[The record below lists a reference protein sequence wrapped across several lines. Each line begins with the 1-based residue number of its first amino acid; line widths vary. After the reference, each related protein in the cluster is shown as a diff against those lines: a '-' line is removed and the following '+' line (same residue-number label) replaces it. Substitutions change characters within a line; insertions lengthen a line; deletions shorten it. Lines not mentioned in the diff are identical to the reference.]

1 MSEHKLTGKIA
12 LVTGASGGIGRAI
25 AMQLAK
31 AGAKVIVHYSGN
43 KVAADTTVSAI
54 RNQGGDALSVQADL
68 RDSSAI
74 DHLVG
79 QIDRLDILVN
89 NAGVADGA
97 DLAGTTRDQYDAVF
111 DTNVKAMFF
120 LTQALLPKLL
130 DGGCVINTS
139 STVSIAAYPDYI
151 VYSMS
156 KTAVN
161 AFTRSLAADLAKRQI
176 TVNAVLP
183 GATDT
188 DFLNS
193 VRDMPGVLDAIA
205 SEAALG
211 RLGTP
216 DDIASV
222 VTFLASPA
230 GHWIT
235 GQLIQANGGM
245 HL

>member
-1 MSEHKLTGKIA
+1 MSNQKLAGKLA
-12 LVTGASGGIGRAI
+12 LVTGASGGIGKAI
-25 AMQLAK
+25 AIQLAE

-43 KVAADTTVSAI
+43 KAAADMTVAAITE
-54 RNQGGDALSVQADL
+54 RGGSALSVQANL

-74 DHLVG
+74 DHLVE
-79 QIDRLDILVN
+79 QIEALDILVN

-120 LTQALLPKLL
+120 LTQALLPKLR
-130 DGGCVINTS
+130 DGGSIINTS

-161 AFTRSLAADLAKRQI
+161 GFTRSLAAGLAKRQI

-193 VRDMPGVLDAIA
+193 VRDIPGVLDAIA
-205 SEAALG
+205 SQAALG

-222 VTFLASPA
+222 VTFLASPE

>member
-1 MSEHKLTGKIA
+1 MSNQKLAGKLA
-12 LVTGASGGIGRAI
+12 LVTGASGGIGKAI
-25 AMQLAK
+25 AIQLAE

-43 KVAADTTVSAI
+43 KAAADMTVAAITE
-54 RNQGGDALSVQADL
+54 RGGSALSVQANL

-74 DHLVG
+74 DHLVE
-79 QIDRLDILVN
+79 QIEALDILVN

-111 DTNVKAMFF
+111 DTNVKAIFF
-120 LTQALLPKLL
+120 LTQALLPKLRE
-130 DGGCVINTS
+130 GGSIINTS

-161 AFTRSLAADLAKRQI
+161 GFTRSLAAGLAKRQI

-193 VRDMPGVLDAIA
+193 VRDIPGVLDAIA
-205 SEAALG
+205 SQAALG

-222 VTFLASPA
+222 VTFLASPE

>member
-1 MSEHKLTGKIA
+1 MSQQKLAGKIA
-12 LVTGASGGIGRAI
+12 LVTGASGGIGKAI
-25 AMQLAK
+25 AIQLAK

-43 KVAADTTVSAI
+43 KTAADMTVAAITE
-54 RNQGGDALSVQADL
+54 RGGNALSVQADL
-68 RDSSAI
+68 RDASAI
-74 DHLVG
+74 DQLVE
-79 QIDRLDILVN
+79 QIEALDILVN

-97 DLAGTTRDQYDAVF
+97 DLAKTTRDQYDAVF

-120 LTQALLPKLL
+120 LTQALLPKLR
-130 DGGCVINTS
+130 DGGSIINTS
-139 STVSIAAYPDYI
+139 STVSIAAYPDHI

-161 AFTRSLAADLAKRQI
+161 GFTRSLAADLAKRQI

-193 VRDMPGVLDAIA
+193 VRDVPGVLEAIA
-205 SEAALG
+205 SQAALG
-211 RLGTP
+211 RLGTA

-222 VTFLASPA
+222 VTFLSSPD

>member
-1 MSEHKLTGKIA
+1 MTNKTLEGKIA
-12 LVTGASGGIGRAI
+12 LVTGASGGIGQAI
-25 AMQLAK
+25 ALQLAE
-31 AGAKVIVHYSGN
+31 AGAQVLVHYSGN
-43 KVAADTTVSAI
+43 KASADKTVAEITKVGGSA
-54 RNQGGDALSVQADL
+54 RSVQANL
-68 RDSSAI
+68 RDAAAI
-74 DHLVG
+74 DLLVG
-79 QIDRLDILVN
+79 QIDALDILVN

-120 LTQALLPKLL
+120 LTQALLPKLR
-130 DGGCVINTS
+130 DGGSIINTS
-139 STVSIAAYPDYI
+139 STVSIAAYPDYL

-161 AFTRSLAADLAKRQI
+161 GFTRSLAAGLAKRQI

-188 DFLNS
+188 DFLDG
-193 VRDMPGVLDAIA
+193 VRDIPGVLDAIA
-205 SEAALG
+205 SQAALG
-211 RLGTP
+211 RIGKAI
-216 DDIASV
+216 DIAPV

-235 GQLIQANGGM
+235 GQMIQANGGM

>member
-1 MSEHKLTGKIA
+1 MTDKTLEGKIA
-12 LVTGASGGIGRAI
+12 LVTGASGGIGQAI
-25 AMQLAK
+25 ALQLAE
-31 AGAKVIVHYSGN
+31 AGAQVLVHYSRN
-43 KVAADTTVSAI
+43 KASADKTVAEITKVGGSA
-54 RNQGGDALSVQADL
+54 RSVQANL
-68 RDSSAI
+68 RDAAAI
-74 DHLVG
+74 DLLVG
-79 QIDRLDILVN
+79 QIDALDILVN

-120 LTQALLPKLL
+120 LTQALLPKLR
-130 DGGCVINTS
+130 DGGSIINTS
-139 STVSIAAYPDYI
+139 STVSIAAYPDYL

-161 AFTRSLAADLAKRQI
+161 GFTRSLAAGLAKRQI

-188 DFLNS
+188 DFLDG
-193 VRDMPGVLDAIA
+193 VRDIPGVLDAIA
-205 SEAALG
+205 SQAALG
-211 RLGTP
+211 RIGKAI
-216 DDIASV
+216 DIAPV

-235 GQLIQANGGM
+235 GQMIQANGGM

>member
-1 MSEHKLTGKIA
+1 MINQKLAGKLA
-12 LVTGASGGIGRAI
+12 LVTGASGGIGKAI
-25 AMQLAK
+25 AIQLAE

-43 KVAADTTVSAI
+43 KAAADMTVAAITE
-54 RNQGGDALSVQADL
+54 RGGSALSVQANL

-74 DHLVG
+74 DHLVE
-79 QIDRLDILVN
+79 QIEALDILVN

-120 LTQALLPKLL
+120 LTQALLPKLR
-130 DGGCVINTS
+130 DGGSIINTS

-161 AFTRSLAADLAKRQI
+161 GFTRSLAAGLAKRQI

-193 VRDMPGVLDAIA
+193 VRDIPGVLDAIA
-205 SEAALG
+205 SQAALG

-222 VTFLASPA
+222 VTFLASPE

>member
-1 MSEHKLTGKIA
+1 MTDKTLEGKIA
-12 LVTGASGGIGRAI
+12 LVTGASGGIGQAI
-25 AMQLAK
+25 ALQLAE
-31 AGAKVIVHYSGN
+31 AGAQVLVHYSGN
-43 KVAADTTVSAI
+43 KASADKTVAEITKVGGSA
-54 RNQGGDALSVQADL
+54 RSVQANL
-68 RDSSAI
+68 RDAAAI
-74 DHLVG
+74 DLLVG
-79 QIDRLDILVN
+79 QIDALDILVN

-120 LTQALLPKLL
+120 LTQALLPKLR
-130 DGGCVINTS
+130 DGGSIINTS
-139 STVSIAAYPDYI
+139 STVSIAAYPDYL

-161 AFTRSLAADLAKRQI
+161 GFTRSLAAGLAKRQI

-188 DFLNS
+188 DFLDG
-193 VRDMPGVLDAIA
+193 VRDIPGVLDAIA
-205 SEAALG
+205 SQAALG
-211 RLGTP
+211 RIGKAI
-216 DDIASV
+216 DIAPV

-235 GQLIQANGGM
+235 GQMIQANGGM

>member
-1 MSEHKLTGKIA
+1 MTEKTLGGKVA

-25 AMQLAK
+25 AIHLAE
-31 AGAKVIVHYSGN
+31 AGAQVLVHYSGN
-43 KVAADTTVSAI
+43 AAAADKTVAAITDT
-54 RNQGGDALSVQADL
+54 GGQARSVQADL
-68 RDSSAI
+68 RDAAAI
-74 DHLVG
+74 DRLVG
-79 QIDRLDILVN
+79 QVDAIDILVN
-89 NAGVADGA
+89 NAGIAGGA
-97 DLAGTTRDQYDAVF
+97 DVLGTTRDQYDAVF

-120 LTQALLPKLL
+120 LTQALVPKMR
-130 DGGCVINTS
+130 DGGAIINTS

-156 KTAVN
+156 KVAVN
-161 AFTRSLAADLAKRQI
+161 GFTRSLAAGLAKRKI

-188 DFLNS
+188 DFINA
-193 VRDMPGVLDAIA
+193 VRDYTGVLESIA
-205 SEAALG
+205 SSTALG
-211 RLGTP
+211 RLGKP
-216 DDIASV
+216 EDIASV

-230 GHWIT
+230 GSWIT

>member
-1 MSEHKLTGKIA
+1 MSNQKLAGKLA
-12 LVTGASGGIGRAI
+12 LVTGASGGIGKAI
-25 AMQLAK
+25 AIQLAE

-43 KVAADTTVSAI
+43 KAAADMTVAAITE
-54 RNQGGDALSVQADL
+54 RGGSALSVQANL

-74 DHLVG
+74 DHLVE
-79 QIDRLDILVN
+79 QIEALDILVN

-111 DTNVKAMFF
+111 DTNVKAIFF
-120 LTQALLPKLL
+120 LTQALLPKLR
-130 DGGCVINTS
+130 DGGSIINTS

-161 AFTRSLAADLAKRQI
+161 GFTRSLAAGLAKRQI

-193 VRDMPGVLDAIA
+193 VRDIPGVLDAIA
-205 SEAALG
+205 SQAALG

-222 VTFLASPA
+222 VTFLASPE

>member
-1 MSEHKLTGKIA
+1 M
-12 LVTGASGGIGRAI
+12 
-25 AMQLAK
+25 
-31 AGAKVIVHYSGN
+31 VHYSGN
-43 KVAADTTVSAI
+43 KVAADKTVTAI
-54 RNQGGDALSVQADL
+54 TDRGGNALSVQADL
-68 RDSSAI
+68 RDPSAI
-74 DHLVG
+74 DHLAS
-79 QIDRLDILVN
+79 QIDALDLLVN

-97 DLAGTTRDQYDAVF
+97 DIAGTTRDQYDAVF

-120 LTQALLPKLL
+120 LTQALLPKMQ
-130 DGGCVINTS
+130 DGGSIINTS

-161 AFTRSLAADLAKRQI
+161 AFTRSLAAGLAKRQI

-193 VRDMPGVLDAIA
+193 VRELPGVLEAIA
-205 SEAALG
+205 SQAALG
-211 RLGTP
+211 RFGTP

-235 GQLIQANGGM
+235 GQMIQANGGM

>member
-1 MSEHKLTGKIA
+1 MSNQKLAGKLA
-12 LVTGASGGIGRAI
+12 LVTGASGGIGKAI
-25 AMQLAK
+25 AIQLAE

-43 KVAADTTVSAI
+43 KAAADMTVAAITE
-54 RNQGGDALSVQADL
+54 RGGSALSVQANL

-74 DHLVG
+74 DHLVE
-79 QIDRLDILVN
+79 QIEALDILVN

-120 LTQALLPKLL
+120 LTQALLHKLR
-130 DGGCVINTS
+130 DGGSIINTS

-161 AFTRSLAADLAKRQI
+161 GFTRSLAAGLAKRQI

-193 VRDMPGVLDAIA
+193 VRDIPGVLDAIA
-205 SEAALG
+205 SQAALG

-222 VTFLASPA
+222 VTFLASPE